1 MIHTNRPRGTLA
13 ALQPGETARV
23 RCVRGP
29 QAARERL
36 RELGFLPGTAVTCLL
51 ESPMGDPRAYRV
63 RGIVLALRA
72 RDAEAVLLEGDRP

>member
-1 MIHTNRPRGTLA
+1 MIHTHRAGGTLA
-13 ALQPGETARV
+13 ALRPGETGRV

-36 RELGFLPGTAVTCLL
+36 GELGFLPGTAVTCLL

-72 RDAEAVLLEGDRP
+72 RDAEAVLLEGDLP